1 MKQVFDA
8 HGAKKGFKCQD
19 SYYQGDPHTT
29 GVFYEIFP
37 LNIFVT
43 VLVILWTL
51 LGIQSEINAQ
61 IILDTYISF
70 EVLAIT

>member
-8 HGAKKGFKCQD
+8 HGAKKGFKSQD

-51 LGIQSEINAQ
+51 
-61 IILDTYISF
+61 F
-70 EVLAIT
+70 

>member
-37 LNIFVT
+37 LNIFQLSVG
-43 VLVILWTL
+43 LKPTL
-51 LGIQSEINAQ
+51 LW
-61 IILDTYISF
+61 
-70 EVLAIT
+70 